1 MSYCSPN
8 ALVIILAG
16 EQLILWDEGLSSSFV
31 GMVVF
36 LLGTI
41 LLLFSSLTGHL

>member
-1 MSYCSPN
+1 MSCCSPN

-16 EQLILWDEGLSSSFV
+16 DQPILWDEGLSNSFV

-41 LLLFSSLTGHL
+41 LSLLSYLIGRL

>member
-1 MSYCSPN
+1 MSYCPPN

-16 EQLILWDEGLSSSFV
+16 EQLILWDEGLSNSFV

-41 LLLFSSLTGHL
+41 LSLLSSLTGHL